1 MYSNYNELFELISE
15 YESPTP
21 LNDTCALI
29 LLLILGFVKNY
40 STVEELKAD
49 FEDLHI
55 CNEIM
60 SLELLI
66 IFDQSIDYLL
76 KSSIVKLT
84 QDGMV
89 IEEDLCRIFL
99 IEEGKL
105 FN

>member
-60 SLELLI
+60 SL

>member
-55 CNEIM
+55 CNEII

-76 KSSIVKLT
+76 KSSIET
-84 QDGMV
+84 YSRRYGDRRRFMSH
-89 IEEDLCRIFL
+89 FL
-99 IEEGKL
+99 DRRG
-105 FN
+105 